1 MHLDL
6 NRQMSMSNFDFEK
19 LHIPILGQA
28 FKGGRSIKF
37 CTGLL
42 ASVLAVAS
50 AIAAPDDPQVRL
62 GPDGKSAIEVS
73 NLTATT
79 ACPTA
84 RSTGT
89 ILKRHFEEGRGFAG
103 ITFKDDKFGESYI
116 NLRDPGTIE
125 DEKLRASIV
134 SALDNLLRE
143 GERLEL
149 IVKSCGAGGRIEKL
163 DAARH
168 IVAVPA
174 TAATISPTATMG
186 RIEGR
191 LAYPSDF
198 IPSDLN
204 ACAENIDTKATVCT
218 SKKIKLP
225 NKGGTGYQLSVPA
238 GTYYVFAI
246 LPLDSKDNYNK
257 DGSRAYYSELV
268 TCGYDARTCKSHAL
282 IPVVVEAGKTVKNIS
297 PGDYYDDKQVR
308 QPVPD
313 AVKGVGSALLTAQTD
328 GVAFEPGEYEGTAD
342 YGGYLGLSVTGAS
355 AAIEVGKPGCLG
367 DTKGKLKKV
376 RAGHWEMRPD
386 WPGCVIRFKRDG
398 NRVKIKESSKCFQL
412 HGASCNFDGSVSIKR
427 KPTADRPTQNQ

>member
-1 MHLDL
+1 MHLDQ
-6 NRQMSMSNFDFEK
+6 NRQMSMSNFDNEK
-19 LHIPILGQA
+19 LHRPILGQT

-37 CTGLL
+37 CTCLL
-42 ASVLAVAS
+42 ASVLATAS

-73 NLTATT
+73 NLIATT
-79 ACPTA
+79 ACPMA

-116 NLRDPGTIE
+116 NLRDPRTIE
-125 DEKLRASIV
+125 DEKLQASIV
-134 SALDNLLRE
+134 AALDNLLHE

-149 IVKSCGAGGRIEKL
+149 RVKSCGAGGRIEKL

-168 IVAVPA
+168 IAAAPA
-174 TAATISPTATMG
+174 ITATISPTAAMG
-186 RIEGR
+186 RIEGE
-191 LAYPSDF
+191 LSYPSDF

-204 ACAENIDTKATVCT
+204 VCAENIDTKAMVCT
-218 SKKIKLP
+218 SKQIKLS
-225 NKGGTGYQLSVPA
+225 KRVKGYQLSVPA

-246 LPLDSKDNYNK
+246 FPPGSKDDYNK
-257 DGSRAYYSELV
+257 DGYRAYYSELV
-268 TCGYDARTCKSHAL
+268 TCGYDATVCKSHAL
-282 IPVVVEAGKTVKNIS
+282 IPVVVEAGKTVKNIA
-297 PGDYYDDKQVR
+297 PGDYYDDKQAR

-342 YGGYLGLSVTGAS
+342 YGGGLFLSVKGVNAV
-355 AAIEVGKPGCLG
+355 IEVGKPGCQG

-376 RAGHWEMRPD
+376 RADHWEMRPD

-398 NRVKIKESSKCFQL
+398 DRVKIKESSKCFQL

>member
-1 MHLDL
+1 ML
-6 NRQMSMSNFDFEK
+6 
-19 LHIPILGQA
+19 
-28 FKGGRSIKF
+28 KF
-37 CTGLL
+37 SSTCLL
-42 ASVLAVAS
+42 ASVLATAS

-73 NLTATT
+73 NLTATI

-116 NLRDPGTIE
+116 NLRDPRTIE
-125 DEKLRASIV
+125 NEKLRASIV
-134 SALDNLLRE
+134 SALDNLLQE

-149 IVKSCGAGGRIEKL
+149 RVKSCGAGGRIEKL
-163 DAARH
+163 DAASH

-174 TAATISPTATMG
+174 IAATISPTAAMG

-238 GTYYVFAI
+238 GTYYVFTI
-246 LPLDSKDNYNK
+246 FPPGSKDDHIK
-257 DGSRAYYSELV
+257 DGYRAYYSELV

-313 AVKGVGSALLTAQTD
+313 AVKGVGSALLAAQTS
-328 GVAFEPGEYEGTAD
+328 GAAALEPGEYEGTAD
-342 YGGYLGLSVTGAS
+342 YGGELLLSVKGAS
-355 AAIEVGKPGCLG
+355 AVIQVGKPGCQG
-367 DTKGKLKKV
+367 DTKGKLNNI
-376 RAGHWEMRPD
+376 RANQWEMRPD
-386 WPGCVIRFKRDG
+386 WPGCVIRFKQNG
-398 NRVKIKESSKCFQL
+398 ARVKIKENNKCFQL
-412 HGASCNFDGSVSIKR
+412 HGASCSFDGSVAAKR
-427 KPTADRPTQNQ
+427 KPTSDRPTQNQ